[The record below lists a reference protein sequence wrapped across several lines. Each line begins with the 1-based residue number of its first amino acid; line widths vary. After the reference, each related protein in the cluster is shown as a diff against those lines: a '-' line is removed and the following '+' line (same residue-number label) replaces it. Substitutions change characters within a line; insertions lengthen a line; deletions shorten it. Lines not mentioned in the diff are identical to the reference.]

1 MTEWIYDH
9 FSDFTTE
16 INLTFGH
23 LLVLL
28 RSPSLPVTAGVLPGG
43 WWIYA
48 QVAMFFLSQFRG
60 RSANY
65 RIMTSKQTF
74 RSLPPTPA
82 LSSGAPV
89 SGDSWTGL
97 PTCQV
102 VRPSDFQL
110 TISFNRAA
118 KQQMN
123 GQTHRPPTDQ
133 PSPDSRQTTE
143 KLIVFRYPSPTMT
156 EYNIIIIPFARQ
168 HPWWPED
175 YSGLMNSSGN
185 ALELLAAAV
194 VAPSAVLLLFL
205 ITWQSLCAMA
215 S

>member
-1 MTEWIYDH
+1 
-9 FSDFTTE
+9 
-16 INLTFGH
+16 
-23 LLVLL
+23 
-28 RSPSLPVTAGVLPGG
+28 
-43 WWIYA
+43 
-48 QVAMFFLSQFRG
+48 
-60 RSANY
+60 
-65 RIMTSKQTF
+65 MTSKQTS

-82 LSSGAPV
+82 LSSDAPV

-156 EYNIIIIPFARQ
+156 EYNIIIPFPRQ

-175 YSGLMNSSGN
+175 YYGLMNSSGN

-205 ITWQSLCAMA
+205 INWQSLCAIALA

>member
-9 FSDFTTE
+9 FSEFTTE

-23 LLVLL
+23 LL
-28 RSPSLPVTAGVLPGG
+28 RSPSLPVKAGVLPDG

-65 RIMTSKQTF
+65 RIMTSKKTP
-74 RSLPPTPA
+74 RSLA
-82 LSSGAPV
+82 SNSCIVFWCAGQWWFLDWVANLSG
-89 SGDSWTGL
+89 
-97 PTCQV
+97 CQA
-102 VRPSDFQL
+102 FQL

-156 EYNIIIIPFARQ
+156 EYNIIIPF
-168 HPWWPED
+168 PWWPED

-185 ALELLAAAV
+185 APELLAAAV
-194 VAPSAVLLLFL
+194 GFLLLLFCCC
-205 ITWQSLCAMA
+205 S